1 MRVNAEMVL
10 GAPINDDEMV
20 ELTNTFEADTV
31 EEMVELLGEKVRSAN
46 YLFFKVI
53 SLEVHTTYPER

>member
-10 GAPINDDEMV
+10 GAPINDDQIV

-31 EEMVELLGEKVRSAN
+31 EELVELLVEKVRSAD
-46 YLFFKVI
+46 YFFFRVI
-53 SLEVHTTYPER
+53 SLEVHTTYPKR